1 MTLQVN
7 GSDRGWIKQY
17 PKIDDDIGDLG
28 DILEEEEEE
37 GDEEEEQQGGTGLS
51 YPFKIVPTP
60 TDDRSESGEST
71 SLLFADEADSNV

>member
-1 MTLQVN
+1 MVIIMYIQVN
-7 GSDRGWIKQY
+7 GSDKGWIKQY
-17 PKIDDDIGDLG
+17 PKIDDDIDALG

-37 GDEEEEQQGGTGLS
+37 EDDEGEEEMGA
-51 YPFKIVPTP
+51 FRIVPTP

>member
-1 MTLQVN
+1 MTSQVN

-28 DILEEEEEE
+28 DILEEEGEDE
-37 GDEEEEQQGGTGLS
+37 DEEDEEQRGA
-51 YPFKIVPTP
+51 FKIVPTP